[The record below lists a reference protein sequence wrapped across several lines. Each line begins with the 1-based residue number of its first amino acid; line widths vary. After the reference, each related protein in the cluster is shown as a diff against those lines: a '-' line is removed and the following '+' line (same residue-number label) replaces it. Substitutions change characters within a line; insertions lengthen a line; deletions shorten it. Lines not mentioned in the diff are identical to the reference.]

1 MNQPA
6 SITLNG
12 TTYAMT
18 DLSEAARA
26 QVDNVQLVDAEIA
39 RLQRQIAIAQT
50 ARHAY
55 AAALAAAV
63 EGAQGKVSATPTTP
77 TTLN

>member
-1 MNQPA
+1 MNQPD

-12 TTYAMT
+12 NTYLMS

-26 QVDNVQLVDAEIA
+26 QVDNVRLVDAELS

-50 ARHAY
+50 ARNAY
-55 AAALAAAV
+55 VGALAAAV
-63 EGAQGKVSATPTTP
+63 GATPETP
-77 TTLN
+77 ASTPLN